1 MKQFKVSAT
10 GGTFDV
16 LHKGHMIMLATS
28 FEKSDSVIIGVCTDK
43 MAFKKGKKLQNTY
56 DVRLA
61 NLREALEK
69 NFPDAEYSTSPLE
82 DDFGPAVLQ
91 GKVEALVASE
101 ETSHKVKELNSKRE
115 KIGLPVVSI
124 VEVPMVKAY
133 DGEPISSTRIRCGEV
148 DSEGRRL

>member
-16 LHKGHMIMLATS
+16 LHKGHMVILATS
-28 FEKSDSVIIGVCTDK
+28 FEQSDSVIIGVCTDK

-101 ETSHKVKELNSKRE
+101 ETSHKVKELNSKRA

-124 VEVPMVKAY
+124 VEVPMVNAY

>member
-61 NLREALEK
+61 NLREALKK

-133 DGEPISSTRIRCGEV
+133 DGEPISSTRIRCG
-148 DSEGRRL
+148 L

>member
-61 NLREALEK
+61 NLREALKK

-101 ETSHKVKELNSKRE
+101 ETSHKVKELNSKRA

>member
-1 MKQFKVSAT
+1 
-10 GGTFDV
+10 
-16 LHKGHMIMLATS
+16 
-28 FEKSDSVIIGVCTDK
+28 

-61 NLREALEK
+61 NLREALKK

-133 DGEPISSTRIRCGEV
+133 DGKPISSTRIRCGEV

>member
-1 MKQFKVSAT
+1 MYFQITDDEKFYTKQ
-10 GGTFDV
+10 
-16 LHKGHMIMLATS
+16 
-28 FEKSDSVIIGVCTDK
+28 
-43 MAFKKGKKLQNTY
+43 
-56 DVRLA
+56 
-61 NLREALEK
+61 NLTL
-69 NFPDAEYSTSPLE
+69 
-82 DDFGPAVLQ
+82 
-91 GKVEALVASE
+91 E